1 MGGGSSTGGGGSLQ
15 NAGAASASL
24 TATRARDILKKTDS
38 QVAAMKALQSSA
50 RSMMQPTAYNGL
62 DPGGLVR
69 SAAAWSGAN
78 DPTVTMQNGLVLVDI
93 KQTKQNAY
101 LYWDKFNVGSQT
113 RLNFDQSAGGE
124 NVGNW
129 IAFNKVMGAV
139 DPSHIYGSITAQGQ
153 VYILNQNGIIFHNG
167 SQVNT
172 RSLVA
177 STLPINENLAGD
189 SLKKITARGLANNP
203 DYQFLFSSLPIAG
216 AKDGSTKGFTPDP
229 APAGGV
235 GDVIVERGA
244 TISSPSDV
252 THSGGLV
259 ALVAPNVRNEGTISA
274 PNGQAVLAA
283 GLQVGL
289 YPHSKED
296 PSLRGLDVSVG
307 KIADPGVK
315 TISQTTGTAQ
325 NSGLIKMMEG
335 NATIAGKA
343 VNQLGVIESST
354 SVSLNG
360 RIDLMANYNAVIN
373 PDYKPDGT
381 AGKPILNKDTGDIVI
396 GDGSLMRILPEW
408 SSDKKITGVE
418 LALNSV
424 ISMTGKNIRIGK
436 GAVLQ
441 APGAT
446 TTAGALSQLGTILD
460 AGISVDAGEWFDSG
474 IKQPVF
480 SYQSGAIT
488 LDQGSVIDVAGS
500 TGVAVDSQDNFLSVQ
515 LRGSELANSPFQR
528 KSAIRGKTLLL
539 DARITGTYNGQY
551 WVGTPLGDV
560 TGYLGLIEKTV
571 SQLTTKGGT
580 VSLRA
585 GDSVSLSQGSSVD
598 VSGGW
603 VNYSG
608 GKFLKSKL
616 LYQGHLVDLS
626 VATPDRQY
634 DGVMKTGDA
643 NFFGK
648 TYKDVGASTTEVS
661 DKWGTVKIYKSPLDP
676 SLKANA
682 PYEAPYIAG
691 ADGGS
696 IRLQAPAISIDGEL
710 KGITVAGPR
719 QVRSSPI
726 MSTLPVF
733 SALSLNLYGESLQNS
748 TSLVRVSRNPVA
760 WELSPSLVAGS
771 GFGRLSVLNHDGSI
785 FLGAGQ
791 TLDMGVNG
799 SINLEAATID
809 IEGKILAPGGTISL
823 VADLTPYSLLNTDFS
838 KINPRTEPILDVLL
852 SKSDGI
858 VAQYGASDGIFTQ
871 VLLPNGTI
879 KTLANADLE
888 HFQSGIVTI
897 GAGAEINTAGIL
909 ASDMPDSSARYKPF
923 VKDGGSISI
932 SGYETKLLT
941 GGVLNVSGGA
951 LFSPTRGVIYGNAGS
966 LALSG
971 GVDPGGQGSAFRDIH
986 NGSLQLGSTMKGY
999 AGLGATPGTLSI
1011 STTAIS
1017 IGGAPSE
1024 GILNLSPTFFSTGGF
1039 GTFNLTGVGREI
1051 MGSEDFVPGIYV
1063 APGTVIH
1070 PVVDSFLAASPSGQI
1085 HPISITQ
1092 PDYLRPASTINLK
1105 ATGLK
1110 DGDLSGAAKELIVR
1124 GDLVIGQGSQL
1135 TLDPQI
1141 TRIGGIASAKA
1152 GSITLSGMTVFIDG
1166 TINAPG
1172 GRISISGAGKFPSNL
1187 PNPSSPFVTVDLGP
1201 NAILNSQGIALL
1213 IHDPMSLRG
1222 RFGTVLDG
1230 GNITVTGNV
1239 LAEAGSRLD
1248 VSGANGIYDLFPWE
1262 LGLVRSKAARDQM
1275 GVTMIPHR
1283 IDSAGGSIVLKGSE
1297 MLYSDATL
1305 VGRSGGDSAQGGSL
1319 SISSGAFASS
1329 ITDFNLAVTQDGS
1342 SIPSGF
1348 KKLGTSAV
1356 GQEIAPSGGITSGGG
1371 HIAVSSFDS
1380 GGFDSLTLGGNV
1392 RFNGPVTI
1400 SLPGSLRVANGGVL
1414 GADSKVNLSASYVAL
1429 GTPFRPPLTSSDV
1442 ARTTIFGTTTD
1453 LIFAPPSFG
1462 TGELIVTA
1470 RLIDIGNLSLQNIGS
1485 AKLSARR
1492 AIRGDGT
1499 FDIAGNLVMS
1509 APLVYPVSG
1518 VSFSVAAYNHD
1529 AVTGAAVSSGG
1540 IGGSISIDKGNS
1552 GTPSL
1557 PLSASG
1563 VLALYAETISQGG
1576 NLMAPF
1582 GQIALGADQKSLPKD
1597 PLSGLLVPTAQSVIL
1612 KAGSI
1617 TSVSG
1622 VDPKTGSGISV
1633 PFGTSSDGTT
1643 WIDPSGT
1650 DITTLGLPGKSITLA
1665 SKNLV
1670 TESGSVLDLS
1680 GGGNVTAQRW
1690 VSGLGGTINWL
1701 GAPTGDWLPTISYSA
1716 GDIVNFEGSTWSARQ
1731 ANSGK
1736 KPSIGMMWSKIPQ
1749 SYAIIPGYAY
1759 DYAPTGYGDGN
1770 TVLGSKLT
1778 LNFGAGDLPAG
1789 TYTLLPAS
1797 YATQPGAY
1805 LVTPSTSIIK
1815 QAGAFTKPDGSVL
1828 TWGTLFNGMDSA
1840 IANPSLPTFFQIFSP
1855 SKIAARVK
1863 YDTFEASTF
1872 FSGSGNSARP
1882 IDAGKLVFKADTALL
1897 LNGGVRGSGAAGG
1910 RGATIDISVPLDIR
1924 ISKNGTAANG
1934 VISLSSDTLNSW
1946 DYGSLLV
1953 GGFRGI
1959 SDASGRTPI
1968 TVTSGVIDVSDA
1980 ALSGP
1985 DIILAG
1991 TKAVNVTSSSLTS
2004 SGSSIA
2010 PNEKILV
2017 TGSGALVRVSG
2028 DESTSIDRANAGS
2041 EGRVQLDS
2049 GSSLSGKSVTLD
2061 ASSTGSVIHGSLDSK
2076 VITINAG
2083 VISIGLSGTQ
2093 DVLLSG
2099 VTLNGLEGASVLS
2112 LKSYTSMDF
2121 YGSGSFG
2128 SPQIA
2133 QLNLEASEI
2142 LGFGL
2147 EGAGVDINADAISLK
2162 GSATPG
2168 TAAPVDPSEVPGT
2181 LAFNAATIS
2190 FGGNSLAID
2199 QFAHVSLN
2207 ASGEVVATGSG
2218 VLMAGTSDHPTDLS
2232 IQTPLITGT
2241 ARSVNAINAS
2251 GVLSLQA
2258 PDTDSGTTPVT
2269 SPGLGAQ
2276 LTLSGSMVWL
2286 DTLIELPSGSVEI
2299 NATGAGGGD
2308 LIVGNQGNAKID
2320 VSGRN
2325 KTFVDVTKYTDAG
2338 TISLSSA
2345 SGDVLLRSTSILNL
2359 SADPGGGSAGKLSVS
2374 AVAGDFIIDPD
2385 ATISAIGVNGGDYGS
2400 FVLDVGSLPSLD
2412 AITKSLGDAGFTKSL
2427 AFRVRS
2433 GNVTIESPDE
2443 HNKVK
2448 AHSFTLSADAG
2459 SIYVDA
2465 TGVIDASGMAI
2476 NDDYKDGIYKDGIR
2490 TGGNISL
2497 IASGSVILNAGSDL
2511 NVEADNY
2518 DAAGKGGSVFLS
2530 AGNQI
2535 NGLIDPNAEISLEG
2549 GSIELDAKKKPS
2561 GTLHLRAPRTSDGSD
2576 IRVNNLYSVI
2586 SGASLIAVEG
2596 YSTYDLT
2603 GTSGEITSALQNQIA
2618 DDMTSF
2624 YGAAGADSTVAA
2636 AIRSRLAHNLDLTTA
2651 DILHLAPGVEIINQ
2665 TGGIT
2670 LSSDWDLSSLRVG
2683 AFGAPGFLTLRA
2695 AGDITFNG
2703 SLSDGFTSS
2712 SYNANLLDAK
2722 SPLPRNFQSFSYAIT
2737 AGSDFAAANAESLLQ
2752 GANANIVIG
2761 VKGVGQNISRNG
2773 GVNAL
2778 TADVISGN
2786 YQVIRTGSGDI
2797 SMASSGD
2804 VQFWNQFASVYTAG
2818 VLVDDPTLGG
2828 TFDTPVPYLADQN
2841 SAALKSILGVAQQ
2854 SPPYKAQFSD
2864 GGGNI
2869 RMNAA
2874 GDITHLTMDSQGKT
2888 VADSVRELPSS
2899 WLYRRGSVD
2908 AVTGLFEEMP
2918 TPAHDVASTAWWV
2931 DFSNFYEGVGALGG
2945 GNIIMNAGGN
2955 IANVDAVMPTG
2966 FRMPGKDS
2974 SGKKIKASDAVGVEL
2989 GGGNLNVTAANNID
3003 AGVYYV
3009 ERGSG
3014 TLKAGGSILSNPT
3027 RDSQLPSLINP
3038 NVTASD
3044 ANAYLPTTLFVG
3056 KGNFDVRA
3064 GGDLLLG
3071 PVANVFLTPQGINN
3085 SFWYK
3090 DYFSTF
3096 APTASVNVE
3105 SLGGNVTLRQS
3116 AVTPVFQA
3124 PTPMLELWM
3133 DGFTK
3138 PIDNSRISYY
3148 QPWLRTLEPNVTD
3161 LGALFSLQPPT
3172 LNVTSF
3178 SGDLTM
3184 QGNLTAAPSSSGNL
3198 LLFASGSIKGMSQAG
3213 LFSGQQIWTA
3223 SQINLSDADP
3233 AGLAGISTPLSQLA
3247 TLSGANR
3254 TSAAANAAKSD
3265 LASGI
3270 TDLFAESGSFTG
3282 EHGSLQSK
3290 QQLHDSQLL
3299 HSGDTEAL
3307 RLYALEGSI
3316 SGLTLFSP
3324 KKSQISAAGDI
3335 TDIGFYLQ
3343 NLSPSDISYISS
3355 GGTITAYDPLSPL
3368 QSLANSDNVNN
3379 LKIPLQS
3386 GDIQGNGPGTF
3397 EILAAKNIDLG
3408 NGPNNADGTGVGI
3421 TSIGNARNPALPFNG
3436 ADIVVAAGLNLPSGL
3451 LSPGGL
3457 GLENFVNTIL
3467 AGPSGKRYLSELA
3480 ETMTYSGTQP
3490 LQPVTLESFSP
3501 DSTLTPEQQAL
3512 LELQLFTIAL
3522 RDNGRDYNDET
3533 ATDYKSYASGRDAIK
3548 ALFTESSAA
3557 GSVTTWSRDIRTK
3570 NQGNISII
3578 APGGGL
3584 TLANTA
3590 VGSTLAP
3597 AGIVTEHGG
3606 GINIYTQQN
3615 VDIGIGRIFTL
3626 RGGDIMIWSDKGD
3639 IAAGSS
3645 AKTVASAPPTRVLI
3659 DPQSLNVLTDLAGL
3673 ATGGGIGVLA
3683 TVEGVPP
3690 GNVDLIAPDGVI
3702 DAGDAGI
3709 RSSGNLNLA
3718 ATKILNADN
3727 IAASGSTAG
3736 APPAAPPP
3744 AAPNVSGATAA
3755 STASAANNAAAQQ
3768 VAKQA
3773 EQQADDS
3780 PSLFDIEVLGYG
3792 GGEGEEG
3799 TDDQKK
3805 ASAGDTPPPQA
3816 SL

>member
-1 MGGGSSTGGGGSLQ
+1 
-15 NAGAASASL
+15 
-24 TATRARDILKKTDS
+24 
-38 QVAAMKALQSSA
+38 
-50 RSMMQPTAYNGL
+50 
-62 DPGGLVR
+62 
-69 SAAAWSGAN
+69 
-78 DPTVTMQNGLVLVDI
+78 
-93 KQTKQNAY
+93 
-101 LYWDKFNVGSQT
+101 
-113 RLNFDQSAGGE
+113 
-124 NVGNW
+124 
-129 IAFNKVMGAV
+129 
-139 DPSHIYGSITAQGQ
+139 
-153 VYILNQNGIIFHNG
+153 
-167 SQVNT
+167 
-172 RSLVA
+172 
-177 STLPINENLAGD
+177 
-189 SLKKITARGLANNP
+189 
-203 DYQFLFSSLPIAG
+203 
-216 AKDGSTKGFTPDP
+216 
-229 APAGGV
+229 
-235 GDVIVERGA
+235 
-244 TISSPSDV
+244 
-252 THSGGLV
+252 
-259 ALVAPNVRNEGTISA
+259 
-274 PNGQAVLAA
+274 
-283 GLQVGL
+283 
-289 YPHSKED
+289 
-296 PSLRGLDVSVG
+296 
-307 KIADPGVK
+307 
-315 TISQTTGTAQ
+315 
-325 NSGLIKMMEG
+325 
-335 NATIAGKA
+335 
-343 VNQLGVIESST
+343 
-354 SVSLNG
+354 
-360 RIDLMANYNAVIN
+360 
-373 PDYKPDGT
+373 
-381 AGKPILNKDTGDIVI
+381 
-396 GDGSLMRILPEW
+396 
-408 SSDKKITGVE
+408 
-418 LALNSV
+418 
-424 ISMTGKNIRIGK
+424 
-436 GAVLQ
+436 
-441 APGAT
+441 
-446 TTAGALSQLGTILD
+446 
-460 AGISVDAGEWFDSG
+460 
-474 IKQPVF
+474 
-480 SYQSGAIT
+480 
-488 LDQGSVIDVAGS
+488 
-500 TGVAVDSQDNFLSVQ
+500 
-515 LRGSELANSPFQR
+515 
-528 KSAIRGKTLLL
+528 
-539 DARITGTYNGQY
+539 
-551 WVGTPLGDV
+551 
-560 TGYLGLIEKTV
+560 
-571 SQLTTKGGT
+571 
-580 VSLRA
+580 
-585 GDSVSLSQGSSVD
+585 
-598 VSGGW
+598 
-603 VNYSG
+603 
-608 GKFLKSKL
+608 
-616 LYQGHLVDLS
+616 
-626 VATPDRQY
+626 
-634 DGVMKTGDA
+634 
-643 NFFGK
+643 
-648 TYKDVGASTTEVS
+648 
-661 DKWGTVKIYKSPLDP
+661 
-676 SLKANA
+676 
-682 PYEAPYIAG
+682 
-691 ADGGS
+691 
-696 IRLQAPAISIDGEL
+696 
-710 KGITVAGPR
+710 
-719 QVRSSPI
+719 
-726 MSTLPVF
+726 
-733 SALSLNLYGESLQNS
+733 
-748 TSLVRVSRNPVA
+748 
-760 WELSPSLVAGS
+760 
-771 GFGRLSVLNHDGSI
+771 
-785 FLGAGQ
+785 
-791 TLDMGVNG
+791 
-799 SINLEAATID
+799 
-809 IEGKILAPGGTISL
+809 
-823 VADLTPYSLLNTDFS
+823 
-838 KINPRTEPILDVLL
+838 
-852 SKSDGI
+852 
-858 VAQYGASDGIFTQ
+858 
-871 VLLPNGTI
+871 
-879 KTLANADLE
+879 
-888 HFQSGIVTI
+888 
-897 GAGAEINTAGIL
+897 
-909 ASDMPDSSARYKPF
+909 
-923 VKDGGSISI
+923 
-932 SGYETKLLT
+932 
-941 GGVLNVSGGA
+941 
-951 LFSPTRGVIYGNAGS
+951 
-966 LALSG
+966 
-971 GVDPGGQGSAFRDIH
+971 
-986 NGSLQLGSTMKGY
+986 
-999 AGLGATPGTLSI
+999 
-1011 STTAIS
+1011 
-1017 IGGAPSE
+1017 
-1024 GILNLSPTFFSTGGF
+1024 
-1039 GTFNLTGVGREI
+1039 
-1051 MGSEDFVPGIYV
+1051 
-1063 APGTVIH
+1063 
-1070 PVVDSFLAASPSGQI
+1070 
-1085 HPISITQ
+1085 
-1092 PDYLRPASTINLK
+1092 
-1105 ATGLK
+1105 
-1110 DGDLSGAAKELIVR
+1110 
-1124 GDLVIGQGSQL
+1124 
-1135 TLDPQI
+1135 
-1141 TRIGGIASAKA
+1141 
-1152 GSITLSGMTVFIDG
+1152 
-1166 TINAPG
+1166 
-1172 GRISISGAGKFPSNL
+1172 
-1187 PNPSSPFVTVDLGP
+1187 
-1201 NAILNSQGIALL
+1201 
-1213 IHDPMSLRG
+1213 
-1222 RFGTVLDG
+1222 
-1230 GNITVTGNV
+1230 
-1239 LAEAGSRLD
+1239 
-1248 VSGANGIYDLFPWE
+1248 
-1262 LGLVRSKAARDQM
+1262 
-1275 GVTMIPHR
+1275 
-1283 IDSAGGSIVLKGSE
+1283 
-1297 MLYSDATL
+1297 
-1305 VGRSGGDSAQGGSL
+1305 
-1319 SISSGAFASS
+1319 
-1329 ITDFNLAVTQDGS
+1329 
-1342 SIPSGF
+1342 
-1348 KKLGTSAV
+1348 
-1356 GQEIAPSGGITSGGG
+1356 
-1371 HIAVSSFDS
+1371 
-1380 GGFDSLTLGGNV
+1380 
-1392 RFNGPVTI
+1392 
-1400 SLPGSLRVANGGVL
+1400 
-1414 GADSKVNLSASYVAL
+1414 
-1429 GTPFRPPLTSSDV
+1429 
-1442 ARTTIFGTTTD
+1442 
-1453 LIFAPPSFG
+1453 
-1462 TGELIVTA
+1462 
-1470 RLIDIGNLSLQNIGS
+1470 
-1485 AKLSARR
+1485 
-1492 AIRGDGT
+1492 
-1499 FDIAGNLVMS
+1499 
-1509 APLVYPVSG
+1509 
-1518 VSFSVAAYNHD
+1518 
-1529 AVTGAAVSSGG
+1529 
-1540 IGGSISIDKGNS
+1540 
-1552 GTPSL
+1552 
-1557 PLSASG
+1557 
-1563 VLALYAETISQGG
+1563 
-1576 NLMAPF
+1576 
-1582 GQIALGADQKSLPKD
+1582 
-1597 PLSGLLVPTAQSVIL
+1597 
-1612 KAGSI
+1612 
-1617 TSVSG
+1617 
-1622 VDPKTGSGISV
+1622 
-1633 PFGTSSDGTT
+1633 
-1643 WIDPSGT
+1643 
-1650 DITTLGLPGKSITLA
+1650 
-1665 SKNLV
+1665 
-1670 TESGSVLDLS
+1670 
-1680 GGGNVTAQRW
+1680 
-1690 VSGLGGTINWL
+1690 
-1701 GAPTGDWLPTISYSA
+1701 
-1716 GDIVNFEGSTWSARQ
+1716 
-1731 ANSGK
+1731 
-1736 KPSIGMMWSKIPQ
+1736 
-1749 SYAIIPGYAY
+1749 
-1759 DYAPTGYGDGN
+1759 
-1770 TVLGSKLT
+1770 
-1778 LNFGAGDLPAG
+1778 
-1789 TYTLLPAS
+1789 
-1797 YATQPGAY
+1797 
-1805 LVTPSTSIIK
+1805 
-1815 QAGAFTKPDGSVL
+1815 
-1828 TWGTLFNGMDSA
+1828 
-1840 IANPSLPTFFQIFSP
+1840 
-1855 SKIAARVK
+1855 
-1863 YDTFEASTF
+1863 
-1872 FSGSGNSARP
+1872 
-1882 IDAGKLVFKADTALL
+1882 
-1897 LNGGVRGSGAAGG
+1897 
-1910 RGATIDISVPLDIR
+1910 
-1924 ISKNGTAANG
+1924 
-1934 VISLSSDTLNSW
+1934 
-1946 DYGSLLV
+1946 
-1953 GGFRGI
+1953 
-1959 SDASGRTPI
+1959 
-1968 TVTSGVIDVSDA
+1968 
-1980 ALSGP
+1980 
-1985 DIILAG
+1985 
-1991 TKAVNVTSSSLTS
+1991 
-2004 SGSSIA
+2004 
-2010 PNEKILV
+2010 
-2017 TGSGALVRVSG
+2017 
-2028 DESTSIDRANAGS
+2028 
-2041 EGRVQLDS
+2041 
-2049 GSSLSGKSVTLD
+2049 
-2061 ASSTGSVIHGSLDSK
+2061 
-2076 VITINAG
+2076 
-2083 VISIGLSGTQ
+2083 
-2093 DVLLSG
+2093 
-2099 VTLNGLEGASVLS
+2099 
-2112 LKSYTSMDF
+2112 
-2121 YGSGSFG
+2121 
-2128 SPQIA
+2128 
-2133 QLNLEASEI
+2133 
-2142 LGFGL
+2142 
-2147 EGAGVDINADAISLK
+2147 
-2162 GSATPG
+2162 
-2168 TAAPVDPSEVPGT
+2168 
-2181 LAFNAATIS
+2181 
-2190 FGGNSLAID
+2190 
-2199 QFAHVSLN
+2199 
-2207 ASGEVVATGSG
+2207 
-2218 VLMAGTSDHPTDLS
+2218 
-2232 IQTPLITGT
+2232 
-2241 ARSVNAINAS
+2241 
-2251 GVLSLQA
+2251 
-2258 PDTDSGTTPVT
+2258 
-2269 SPGLGAQ
+2269 
-2276 LTLSGSMVWL
+2276 MVWL

-2320 VSGRN
+2320 VSGRH

-2359 SADPGGGSAGKLSVS
+2359 SADPGRGSAGKLSVS

-2400 FVLDVGSLPSLD
+2400 FVLDVGSLPSLA
-2412 AITKSLGDAGFTKSL
+2412 AITTSLGDAGFTKSL
-2427 AFRVRS
+2427 SFRVRS
-2433 GNVTIESPDE
+2433 GNVDVDSYVI
-2443 HNKVK
+2443 
-2448 AHSFTLSADAG
+2448 AHSFNLSVDAG
-2459 SIYVDA
+2459 SIDV
-2465 TGVIDASGMAI
+2465 TPSGVINASGNAGSA
-2476 NDDYKDGIYKDGIR
+2476 DGIL

-2497 IASGSVILNAGSDL
+2497 MASGSVFLEGGSKL
-2511 NVEADNY
+2511 NVQADKY
-2518 DAAGKGGSVFLS
+2518 DAAGKGGSVLLS

-2535 NGLIDPNAEISLEG
+2535 NGFVDPNAQ
-2549 GSIELDAKKKPS
+2549 LDLQTASTIDLGVNEVASRSDQFS
-2561 GTLHLRAPRTSDGSD
+2561 GTLHLRAPRTADGND
-2576 IRVNNLYSVI
+2576 ISVAHLDSSI
-2586 SGASLIAVEG
+2586 DGPSVIAVEG
-2596 YSTYDLT
+2596 YSTFDLT
-2603 GTSGEITSALQNQIA
+2603 GSSGDITSALQNQIA
-2618 DDMTSF
+2618 GDMTSF

-2636 AIRSRLAHNLDLTTA
+2636 AIRSRLAQNLDPTLA
-2651 DILHLAPGVEIINQ
+2651 SILHLAPGVEIINQ

-2722 SPLPRNFQSFSYAIT
+2722 SPPPRNFQSFSYAIT

-2854 SPPYKAQFSD
+2854 SPAYKAQFSA

-2869 RMNAA
+2869 RLNAA

-2955 IANVDAVMPTG
+2955 IANVDAVIPTG

-2974 SGKKIKASDAVGVEL
+2974 SGKKIKASDAVDLDLGLEL

-3027 RDSQLPSLINP
+3027 RDSQLPTLINP

-3044 ANAYLPTTLFVG
+3044 PNAYLPTTLFVG

-3408 NGPNNADGTGVGI
+3408 NGLNNADGTGVGI

-3451 LSPGGL
+3451 SSPGGL

-3467 AGPSGKRYLSELA
+3467 AGPSGERYLSELA

-3522 RDNGRDYNDET
+3522 RDNGRDYNDEA

-3606 GINIYTQQN
+3606 GINIYTQHN